1 MRQQFHLTKEGVDE
15 LRAEME
21 ALMGRRVEI
30 AEAINTARQQGDLSE
45 NAEYTAAKTDQER
58 TEKRIA
64 EIDNILKNVKVIKH
78 KKADKVSLGSM
89 VELKNSNGKVTFS
102 VVGTVEADPLEGKVS
117 DESPIG
123 KALLGKQVGDNV
135 EIILPS
141 KTEKYKVAAIS

>member
-64 EIDNILKNVKVIKH
+64 EIDNILKNVKVIKR
-78 KKADKVSLGSM
+78 KKADKVSLGST